1 MSSLLIISHTM
12 HYKKSNDIIVGW
24 EPTIRE
30 INFLSKIFDN
40 IIHLAPLY
48 DLDPHSATIEY
59 KDKKIKFIPLIP
71 SGGKTLLS
79 KISILI
85 TMPINI
91 YRIYKIINKTDW
103 IHFRAP
109 CNLGIFVLPILT
121 LLRNRK
127 IWIKYAGNW
136 KQRDVPIS
144 YKFQRWWL
152 ENNFINAYVTING
165 SWPKQKKHLITFD
178 NPCVS
183 KNELEYASKRTNN
196 KFDYKKLN
204 ICFVGRL
211 EVEKGFNLLADVLLQ
226 NKYKSWID
234 QIHFIGDGSQKEFYE
249 NKFTDSDLNINFHGL
264 LDRKSLNMVY
274 ELSHLIILPS
284 ISEGFPKVLIE
295 AGSFGCIPVVANI
308 NSISMYINESH
319 KNGFLIPSINIKG
332 VKERLEY
339 IKNLK
344 IEELLIYS
352 RRIMEFSKKYSY
364 ENYNKNI
371 VSKIIKQKINEQ

>member
-12 HYKKSNDIIVGW
+12 HYKKSNEIIVGW
-24 EPTIRE
+24 EPTVRE

-48 DLDPHSATIEY
+48 DLAPHSATIEY
-59 KDKKIKFIPLIP
+59 NNEKIKFIPLIP
-71 SGGKTLLS
+71 SGGKTLLK
-79 KISILI
+79 KISIFLTI
-85 TMPINI
+85 PINI

-121 LLRNRK
+121 LLRKRK

-152 ENNFINAYVTING
+152 ENNFINACVTING
-165 SWPKQKKHLITFD
+165 KWPKQKKHLITFN

-183 KNELEYASKRTNN
+183 KDELDHASKRINN
-196 KFDYKKLN
+196 KFDCKRLN

-211 EVEKGFNLLADVLLQ
+211 ETDKGFNLLADVLLQ
-226 NKYKSWID
+226 NKYKFWID
-234 QIHFIGDGSQKEFYE
+234 QIHFVGDGSQKEFY
-249 NKFTDSDLNINFHGL
+249 NKKFRESDLNINFHGL
-264 LDRKSLNMVY
+264 LDRKSLNVIY

-295 AGSFGCIPVVANI
+295 AGSYGCIPVVANI
-308 NSISMYINESH
+308 NSISMYINESY
-319 KNGFLIPSINIKG
+319 KNGFLISSINIKG
-332 VKERLEY
+332 LEEILEN

-344 IEELLIYS
+344 MEELLIYS
-352 RRIMEFSKKYSY
+352 RQIMEFSKKYSY

-371 VSKIIKQKINEQ
+371 VSKIVKKR